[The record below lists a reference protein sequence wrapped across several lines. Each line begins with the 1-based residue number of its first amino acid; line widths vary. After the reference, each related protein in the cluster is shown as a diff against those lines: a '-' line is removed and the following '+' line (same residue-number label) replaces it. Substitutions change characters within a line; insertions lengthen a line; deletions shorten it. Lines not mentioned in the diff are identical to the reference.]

1 MAFLVETT
9 PIGLI
14 RGAPAPRRGTRAR
27 AAASERGAD
36 QTKEPHGQFT
46 VDAPNKWLTLVS
58 NLGVAAGFVLL
69 ATQIKQSAD
78 EIRLQQL
85 SGRFDGTRTAAV
97 AMFGETAH
105 SALATALLRPSELNA
120 DQITQLW
127 ALLEMYVIDAD
138 EMFTRIEPGT
148 RRSATGRSRVAAR
161 WSTSTTRSAVSSG
174 VTSKTHTAPTSSRRS
189 TLRSHERRTSTG
201 PEPTGVWSKT

>member
-1 MAFLVETT
+1 M
-9 PIGLI
+9 
-14 RGAPAPRRGTRAR
+14 
-27 AAASERGAD
+27 
-36 QTKEPHGQFT
+36 QFT
-46 VDAPNKWLTLVS
+46 VDALNKWLTLVS

-69 ATQIKQSAD
+69 ATQVRQSAD

-138 EMFTRIEPGT
+138 EMFTAYRTGYATERDWEIA
-148 RRSATGRSRVAAR
+148 RRSAVVNIHHPVGRILWRHLRDSYDPDLVQEIDRALAQAEDLDWPGAYRSVVEDLKALPNPASGTP
-161 WSTSTTRSAVSSG
+161 STQ
-174 VTSKTHTAPTSSRRS
+174 P
-189 TLRSHERRTSTG
+189 
-201 PEPTGVWSKT
+201 